1 MKRSRRLR
9 TFSLFLKVVACML
22 TLALPL
28 GTGPRVAQALPH
40 GGIVAKGAAPAP
52 PRPSTGKLL
61 ISQSPSSATFSWS
74 SYKVKAGESVTYL
87 IPGSKAVSLKYI
99 GGTTPSSLSGP
110 VTSNGILDFMNPKGL
125 IFGSESLVSGFG
137 GMASGSAKMGKNHT
151 GPVSNA
157 GKITVTKGGRG
168 RLSGS
173 SLTNSG
179 TIKAPGGKVHL
190 TAGFTMTPIATT
202 GVSSVVVITPG
213 KGLVDDSG
221 IISAEPVSLKTGR
234 SVSDSGTTIVFKA
247 SGDGMIGLFQKQLL
261 KIGGGRPDGSGGTN
275 GPGSAGGSGG
285 VKGSGDSG
293 GAGGVSGL
301 LGSGGTGGTNGPGG
315 AGRTNGPGSA
325 GGSGGVKG
333 SGNSGGA
340 GGSGGVKGSGNSG
353 GRGGTSGL
361 LGPGGPGGKN
371 GSGGPGGSGS
381 VNGSGNS
388 GGAGGA
394 SGFLGSGGAGGTNGS
409 GSSGGTGGL
418 NGSGSSGGSG
428 GVNESGNSGGAG
440 GTSGLLGSGGAG
452 GTNGSG
458 SSGGTGGLNGSGSSG
473 GSSGFGVTEN
483 QSTMGSSFSG
493 SIGTLG
499 ITIDKFNPVFQTVNN
514 IQSLSGIPAP
524 SAGDFSGGDLSQ
536 APSASSLSITLDE
549 SKSSSVTVLQPA
561 LTGIED
567 GEILSAQQ
575 VK

>member
-9 TFSLFLKVVACML
+9 TFSLFLKVVACTL

-28 GTGPRVAQALPH
+28 WTGPRVALALPH

-61 ISQSPSSATFSWS
+61 ISRSPNSATFNWS

-110 VTSNGILDFMNPKGL
+110 VTSNGNLDFMNPKGL

-179 TIKAPGGKVHL
+179 TIKAPGGKVHV

-221 IISAEPVSLKTGR
+221 IISAKPVSLKTGR

-261 KIGGGRPDGSGGTN
+261 KNGGGRPDGSGGTD

-293 GAGGVSGL
+293 GVGGASGF
-301 LGSGGTGGTNGPGG
+301 LGSGGAGGTNGPGIL
-315 AGRTNGPGSA
+315 

-333 SGNSGGA
+333 SGGP
-340 GGSGGVKGSGNSG
+340 GGSGGVNESGNSG
-353 GRGGTSGL
+353 GTGGTSGL
-361 LGPGGPGGKN
+361 LGPGSPGGKN
-371 GSGGPGGSGS
+371 GSGGPGGSGG
-381 VNGSGNS
+381 VNESGNS

-394 SGFLGSGGAGGTNGS
+394 SGLLGSGGAGGTNGS

-473 GSSGFGVTEN
+473 GSSGSGVTGN

-514 IQSLSGIPAP
+514 IQSLSAIPAP

-536 APSASSLSITLDE
+536 AASASSLSITLDE

-567 GEILSAQQ
+567 SEILSAQQ